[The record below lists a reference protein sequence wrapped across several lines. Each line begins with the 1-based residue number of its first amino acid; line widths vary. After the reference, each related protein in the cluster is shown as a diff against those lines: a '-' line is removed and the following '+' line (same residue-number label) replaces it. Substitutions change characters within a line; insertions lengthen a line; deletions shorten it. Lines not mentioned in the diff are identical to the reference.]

1 MPGVLNSMDETSN
14 KPEFSRYIELCAR
27 QLAAAMKGA
36 RRESA
41 LLAEELIAAAD
52 LVNRISPADSEGTG
66 GGAENAGAIA
76 RRQLRERVNGI
87 VLRMQFA
94 DRLDQQIDNVR
105 KNLLL
110 LAAYAETQ
118 RGRESESAWTELLQ
132 RSRQSFTM
140 EHERF
145 IFDTV
150 LGDARA
156 AKNADRTCSYAVLF
170 DDSDD
175 HA

>member
-1 MPGVLNSMDETSN
+1 MSGVLNNMDETLHKS
-14 KPEFSRYIELCAR
+14 EFSRYIELCAR
-27 QLAAAMKGA
+27 QLAAAMTGA
-36 RRESA
+36 KRESA

-52 LVNRISPADSEGTG
+52 LVNRISPAEKEGSGDVTESTG
-66 GGAENAGAIA
+66 AAAH
-76 RRQLRERVNGI
+76 RQLRERVNGV

-110 LAAYAETQ
+110 LADYVETQ
-118 RGRESESAWTELLQ
+118 QDTESDLAWAELL
-132 RSRQSFTM
+132 RRARQSYTM
-140 EHERF
+140 EQERF

-150 LGDARA
+150 LGDAQS
-156 AKNADRTCSYAVLF
+156 AKNADRTCSYAVVF
-170 DDSDD
+170 DGDEE